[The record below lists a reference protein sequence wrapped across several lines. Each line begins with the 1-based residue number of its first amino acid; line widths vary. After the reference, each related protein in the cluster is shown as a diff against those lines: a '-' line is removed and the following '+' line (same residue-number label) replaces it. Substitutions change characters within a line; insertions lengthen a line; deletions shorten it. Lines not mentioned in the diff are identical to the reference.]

1 MDNSKIWL
9 ISDTHF
15 NHRNIIRYCD
25 RPFSSVEEMNI
36 TLIENWNSVVNN
48 NDRVFMLGDFCLSGK
63 NKIVE
68 IGKQL
73 RGRKTLIL
81 GNHDGAALNTYYEA
95 GFEMVSK
102 HPIFL
107 NGFLLSH
114 YPLPDPRFINIHGH
128 IHNTS
133 IEEVD
138 YLKLDV
144 NPELKDLY
152 VNVSCDVINFTPIDF
167 NKIKSNLI
175 KIT

>member
-9 ISDTHF
+9 ISDCHF
-15 NHRNIIRYCD
+15 NHRNIIKYCN
-25 RPFSSVEEMNI
+25 RPFSSVEEMNA
-36 TLIENWNSVVNN
+36 TLIENWNSIVNN

-63 NKIVE
+63 DKIIE
-68 IGKQL
+68 IGNQL
-73 RGRKTLIL
+73 KGRKTLIM
-81 GNHDGAALNTYYEA
+81 GNHDSGALSTYYEA

-102 HPIFL
+102 YPIFL

-138 YLKLDV
+138 YLRLDA

-152 VNVSCDVINFTPIDF
+152 VNVSCDVMKFKPIALDE
-167 NKIKSNLI
+167 IKKFVLSI
-175 KIT
+175 K